1 MGKARYAGRL
11 LSEFTRFAREKR
23 AYWIVPLVILLGL
36 AALLIVAGQASS
48 PLLYTLF

>member
-1 MGKARYAGRL
+1 MRYAGRL
-11 LSEFTRFAREKR
+11 LGEFGRFAREKR
-23 AYWIVPLVILLGL
+23 VYWIVPLVILLGL